1 MASIYG
7 RQFAKHFSTP
17 EEMEAYKKKIQ
28 ATLPAP
34 EPELALQL
42 FYSEDAEAKKA
53 VAPSITPAGT
63 AEPKPFTAMLN
74 GTATNQLTNIST
86 HSNPP
91 IVDAITGNATI
102 KQGAL
107 KVFID
112 SYNELTGG
120 LRTSTH
126 KLLDVC
132 TIALTQQN
140 NYRGKDDKLNP
151 LVTIPLERFM
161 ELCGIPL
168 TKPSKDKTRRKVK
181 EDLETLYHISMEWTE
196 ASGRNT
202 KDFAK
207 MRVCDR
213 IALNRGNIIFSF
225 SLDMAKYLTNAY
237 LMQYPME
244 LLKVDERNPNSYH
257 IGKKL
262 LLHNSI
268 DNNKRK
274 GTANIL
280 SVKSLLEVCP
290 DMPTYEQVL
299 ATGRQLDQRIKAPFE
314 TALNSLSSFLN
325 WEYCNSKGV
334 PLTED
339 QLQSTD
345 YATFEKLL
353 IKFAV
358 IGVPDQTARLEARA
372 EEAKARSDKKKRTTS
387 KKTADKPE

>member
-34 EPELALQL
+34 EPELTLQL

-63 AEPKPFTAMLN
+63 AEPKHFTAMLN

-126 KLLDVC
+126 KLLDAC

-213 IALNRGNIIFSF
+213 IALIRGNIIFSF

-325 WEYCNSKGV
+325 WEYCNPKGV

>member
-34 EPELALQL
+34 EPELTLQL

-53 VAPSITPAGT
+53 VAPSITPADT

-126 KLLDVC
+126 KLLDAC

-161 ELCGIPL
+161 EICGIPL

-334 PLTED
+334 PRTED

-372 EEAKARSDKKKRTTS
+372 KEAKARSDKKKRTTS

>member
-1 MASIYG
+1 MANIYG
-7 RQFAKHFSTP
+7 QSAKNFSP
-17 EEMEAYKKKIQ
+17 AEDMEAYKKKLQ
-28 ATLPAP
+28 AIPPAP
-34 EPELALQL
+34 EINSQL
-42 FYSEDAEAKKA
+42 FSSEDAETETTQ
-53 VAPSITPAGT
+53 VSPSITPADT

-74 GTATNQLTNIST
+74 GIATNQLTNIST
-86 HSNPP
+86 RSNPP
-91 IVDAITGNATI
+91 LVDAITGNATI
-102 KQGAL
+102 EQGTL

-112 SYNELTGG
+112 KYSELTGG

-126 KLLDVC
+126 KLLDAC
-132 TIALTQQN
+132 TIALTDQN
-140 NYRGKDDKLNP
+140 NFRGKDDTLNP

-161 ELCGIPL
+161 ELCGIPS

-196 ASGRNT
+196 TSGRKT

-207 MRVCDR
+207 MRLCDKV
-213 IALNRGNIIFSF
+213 ALVRGNIIFSF
-225 SLDMAKYLTNAY
+225 SIDMARYLTNAY

-280 SVKSLLEVCP
+280 SVKSLLGVCP
-290 DMPTYEQVL
+290 DIPTYEQVL
-299 ATGRQLDQRIKAPFE
+299 ATGRQLDQRIKLPFE
-314 TALNSLSSFLN
+314 TALKSLSSFIR

-334 PLTED
+334 PLTQE
-339 QLQSTD
+339 QLQATD
-345 YATFEKLL
+345 YGTFENLFV
-353 IKFAV
+353 KFDV
-358 IGVPDQTARLEARA
+358 LGIPDQTDRLARK
-372 EEAKARSDKKKRTTS
+372 AKRQERKNTS
-387 KKTADKPE
+387 KKKKTDTE

>member
-1 MASIYG
+1 MAGIHS
-7 RQFAKHFSTP
+7 QFAKHFSSA
-17 EEMEAYKKKIQ
+17 EEIEIYKNKLQ
-28 ATLPAP
+28 AERTARG
-34 EPELALQL
+34 PELGLQL
-42 FYSEDAEAKKA
+42 LGSQDTETEAK
-53 VAPSITPAGT
+53 VAPSIRPADA
-63 AEPKPFTAMLN
+63 AEHKPFTAMLN

-86 HSNPP
+86 RSNPP

-102 KQGAL
+102 EQGTL

-126 KLLDVC
+126 KLLDAC

-140 NYRGKDDKLNP
+140 NYRGKDREINP
-151 LVTIPLERFM
+151 IVTIPLERFM
-161 ELCGIPL
+161 KLCGIPL

-196 ASGRNT
+196 TSGRKT

-213 IALNRGNIIFSF
+213 IALVRGNIIFSF
-225 SLDMAKYLTNAY
+225 SADMAKYLTNSY
-237 LMQYPME
+237 IMQYPVE

-268 DNNKRK
+268 DNNRRK

-290 DMPTYEQVL
+290 DIPTYEQVL
-299 ATGRQLDQRIKAPFE
+299 ATGRQLDQRIRTPFE
-314 TALNSLSSFLN
+314 TALNSLSSFIS

-334 PLTED
+334 PLTEE
-339 QLQSTD
+339 QLLATD
-345 YATFEKLL
+345 YSTFIKLF
-353 IKFAV
+353 IKVDVLGA
-358 IGVPDQTARLEARA
+358 PDQTARLEARA
-372 EEAKARSDKKKRTTS
+372 EEAKARADKKKRTSS
-387 KKTADKPE
+387 KKKENKPA

>member
-1 MASIYG
+1 
-7 RQFAKHFSTP
+7 
-17 EEMEAYKKKIQ
+17 
-28 ATLPAP
+28 
-34 EPELALQL
+34 
-42 FYSEDAEAKKA
+42 
-53 VAPSITPAGT
+53 
-63 AEPKPFTAMLN
+63 MLN

-126 KLLDVC
+126 KLLDAC

-151 LVTIPLERFM
+151 RVTIPLERFM

-213 IALNRGNIIFSF
+213 IALNRGNITFSF